1 MFNLVYVHRFIQDDP
16 GRQTLSGSFNP
27 IDVGE
32 WSEQVYIGPTERF
45 FAAIAKNDHADVA
58 RMVAEGQD
66 VNRRDHVGRA
76 PLHVAILCRAA
87 DIACELVDAGAR
99 MTARLVDG
107 RTTLHLAAQQDLLPV
122 VRKLLERSAV
132 NAEKIPKDADAEDK
146 DKDTAIKAD
155 PDRPSSEDD
164 WSSEEDGMAVSDE
177 EDGDSEGSDGGKP
190 KKSTAAADRQSEP
203 PTNVGDLPEDEAD
216 LPDVFDINLADWD
229 MTFTALG
236 HAIVS
241 GSLPIVEALINA
253 GADVK
258 LVSQAKGSSHAVL
271 PLTLTIIPEDD
282 ERVCKIAERLILAG
296 ASCSAADQNMSTIFH
311 RAVVANRPNLVATF
325 LRSDPNGKAALN
337 HLIPGYSG
345 AVGALPT
352 AVSLRNYSVIAVLV
366 AHGVKMVPTEE
377 DVQRAFASR

>member
-1 MFNLVYVHRFIQDDP
+1 
-16 GRQTLSGSFNP
+16 
-27 IDVGE
+27 
-32 WSEQVYIGPTERF
+32 
-45 FAAIAKNDHADVA
+45 
-58 RMVAEGQD
+58 
-66 VNRRDHVGRA
+66 
-76 PLHVAILCRAA
+76 
-87 DIACELVDAGAR
+87 
-99 MTARLVDG
+99 
-107 RTTLHLAAQQDLLPV
+107 

-132 NAEKIPKDADAEDK
+132 NAEKIPKDADAEDE
-146 DKDTAIKAD
+146 DKDTAMEAD

-164 WSSEEDGMAVSDE
+164 WSSEEDDIAVSDE
-177 EDGDSEGSDGGKP
+177 EDGGSEGSDGGKP
-190 KKSTAAADRQSEP
+190 EKSAAAADRQSEP

-325 LRSDPNGKAALN
+325 LRCDPNGKAALN
-337 HLIPGYSG
+337 HLIPSYNG
-345 AVGALPT
+345 AVGVLLA
-352 AVSLRNYSVIAVLV
+352 AVSLGNYSVIAVLA
-366 AHGVKMVPTEE
+366 AHGVKMVPSEE
-377 DVQRAFASR
+377 DVQRAFATR